1 MSLSYG
7 KYTSEIKSG
16 VIFDNDSFIP
26 EIQSEESHSLFFFY
40 GKLQLSIF
48 QRQLYGMR
56 INSLTANEIPRVT
69 DNGCFPFLN
78 FGVD

>member
-26 EIQSEESHSLFFFY
+26 EIQSEESHSLFFLR
-40 GKLQLSIF
+40 K
-48 QRQLYGMR
+48 
-56 INSLTANEIPRVT
+56 TAAY
-69 DNGCFPFLN
+69 PFST
-78 FGVD
+78 